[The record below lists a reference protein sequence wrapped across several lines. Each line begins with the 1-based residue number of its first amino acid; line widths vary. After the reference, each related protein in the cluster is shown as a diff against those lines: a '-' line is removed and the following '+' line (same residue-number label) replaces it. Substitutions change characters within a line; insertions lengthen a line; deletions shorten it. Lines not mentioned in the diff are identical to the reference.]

1 MSLRRRESFDPDIS
15 QKRDSEPLRRASDVR
30 SSKSAPLRSGTAPPR
45 DGAARIWTNRAGAGT
60 ARVRT
65 DPVRGET
72 APRRRR
78 FQEWLISLPT
88 LFWLTLFIVIPTL
101 LVFAI
106 AFRPANPYGGIGA
119 GWTLETIRALGNAG
133 YLVIAWRTVWISLVT
148 TMLCILFSL
157 PTGYFIARAPEKWQN
172 RLLMLIIVPFW
183 TSFLVRVFAWR
194 SLLHPEGL
202 IKKVLEATGL
212 AGPQT
217 TLLYHPAAVVL
228 VMVYTFLPFTILP
241 IYAAAEKF
249 DFRLVEA
256 ARDLGAKPFQ
266 AFRKIFLPGIR
277 RGLVTAVLVVFIPAL
292 GSYIIPDLVGGPASE
307 MVGNKIA
314 QRVFVD
320 RNLPHAAA
328 LSAVLI
334 LAVLAPLIA
343 VLVRQRKKD
352 KAEIIIG
359 EAP

>member
-1 MSLRRRESFDPDIS
+1 MGSTKRRR
-15 QKRDSEPLRRASDVR
+15 L
-30 SSKSAPLRSGTAPPR
+30 
-45 DGAARIWTNRAGAGT
+45 
-60 ARVRT
+60 
-65 DPVRGET
+65 
-72 APRRRR
+72 
-78 FQEWLISLPT
+78 QEWLVSLPT
-88 LFWLTLFIVIPTL
+88 LVWLSLFIIIPTL

-106 AFRPANPYGGIGA
+106 AFRPSNPYGGIGT
-119 GWTLETIRALGNAG
+119 GWTLETIKSLWNPG
-133 YLVIAWRTVWISLVT
+133 YLVIAWRTVWISLLT
-148 TMLCILFSL
+148 TAICLVLAVPSGM
-157 PTGYFIARAPEKWQN
+157 FIARASEKWRN
-172 RLLMLIIVPFW
+172 RLLMLVIVPFW

-194 SLLHPEGL
+194 SLLHPEGM
-202 IKKVLEATGL
+202 IKKLLTAAGL
-212 AGPQT
+212 AGSEA

-256 ARDLGAKPFQ
+256 ARDLGARPFQ
-266 AFRKIFLPGIR
+266 AFVKVFLPGIR
-277 RGLVTAVLVVFIPAL
+277 RGLLTATLVVFIPAL

-307 MVGNKIA
+307 MLGNKIA

-334 LAVLAPLIA
+334 LAVMAPLVA
-343 VLVRQRKKD
+343 VLILQRKKD
-352 KAEIIIG
+352 KPDIIIG

>member
-1 MSLRRRESFDPDIS
+1 MSKNRRR
-15 QKRDSEPLRRASDVR
+15 LR
-30 SSKSAPLRSGTAPPR
+30 
-45 DGAARIWTNRAGAGT
+45 
-60 ARVRT
+60 
-65 DPVRGET
+65 
-72 APRRRR
+72 
-78 FQEWLISLPT
+78 EWLVSLPT
-88 LFWLTLFIVIPTL
+88 LFWLSLFLVIPTL

-106 AFRPANPYGGIGA
+106 AFRPANPYGGIGP
-119 GWTLETIRALGNAG
+119 GWTLDNIRSLWNSG

-148 TMLCILFSL
+148 TALCLLFAIPS
-157 PTGYFIARAPEKWQN
+157 GYFIARAPERWRN
-172 RLLMLIIVPFW
+172 RLLMLVIVPFW

-202 IKKVLEATGL
+202 IKRVLEAVGL
-212 AGPQT
+212 AGEQA

-256 ARDLGAKPFQ
+256 ARDLGARPLQ
-266 AFRKIFLPGIR
+266 AFRKVFLPGIR
-277 RGLVTAVLVVFIPAL
+277 RGLLTAVLVVFIPAL
-292 GSYIIPDLVGGPASE
+292 GSYIIPDLVGGPSSE
-307 MVGNKIA
+307 MLGNKIA

-334 LAVLAPLIA
+334 LAVLAPLVA
-343 VLVRQRKKD
+343 VLVLQRKKD
-352 KAEIIIG
+352 KPDIIIG